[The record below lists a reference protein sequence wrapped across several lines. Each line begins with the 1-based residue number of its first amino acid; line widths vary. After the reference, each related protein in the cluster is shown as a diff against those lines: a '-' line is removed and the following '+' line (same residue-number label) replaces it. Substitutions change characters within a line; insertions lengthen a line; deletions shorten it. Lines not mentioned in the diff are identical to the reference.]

1 MRFSMPPLT
10 ALRISSLVLFALAA
24 ASCSGDE
31 KIGDDTSSPA
41 DSDDAV
47 EDGGFTAPQTTGND
61 DDDSSDETAGSDET
75 DGIDTTESGDTTDGV
90 DTTDTSTPELP
101 EAVIGVPCD
110 DDTDCQDGLTCLTE
124 SDSGTLP
131 RGGIC
136 TSPCSDNQGCWD
148 YDTFS
153 LCVALGVSE
162 GSDMYCV
169 QACTFGA
176 SYADKCFDSAVQT
189 CYPVSNEP
197 LEDGTFIG
205 ACYPQCRNDDDCASG
220 TFCDTASGLCL
231 EEELPGKAVGEICDV
246 SAGEGECGQGGACMG
261 IAEGITTGFCTSVC
275 NFHPET
281 IICGSESVG
290 PDAQAACIPN
300 LQILDALG
308 VPSSVNDVGQCLP
321 LCDVDDDCPTG
332 MVCDVSDPE
341 LIDVVGRAGMC
352 WFDQAA
358 IDDAL
363 AGPDGTSGADAA
375 TSDEQSTSDDVQTT
389 ADETA
394 TDSIPVGDAGDAG

>member
-1 MRFSMPPLT
+1 MPPLT

-41 DSDDAV
+41 DSDETAPDGD
-47 EDGGFTAPQTTGND
+47 DGGPTAAPTTGD
-61 DDDSSDETAGSDET
+61 DDTTQPGNDQTA
-75 DGIDTTESGDTTDGV
+75 TDGV

-148 YDTFS
+148 YDAFS

-197 LEDGTFIG
+197 LEDETFIG
-205 ACYPQCRNDDDCASG
+205 ACFPQCRNDDDCASG
-220 TFCDTASGLCL
+220 TFCDAASGLCL
-231 EEELPGKAVGEICDV
+231 EQELPGKAVGEICDV

-261 IAEGITTGFCTSVC
+261 IADGITTGFCTSVC

-358 IDDAL
+358 IDAAL

-375 TSDEQSTSDDVQTT
+375 TSDDETTADESTSDETT